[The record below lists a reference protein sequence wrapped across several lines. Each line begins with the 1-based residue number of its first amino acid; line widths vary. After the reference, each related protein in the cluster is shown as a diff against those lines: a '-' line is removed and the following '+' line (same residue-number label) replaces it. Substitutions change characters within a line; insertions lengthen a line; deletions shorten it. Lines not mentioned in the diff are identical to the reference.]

1 MMVWAALKLVPM
13 KVWASLAVFLAV
25 LGLVWYVHHDGYAE
39 GVAKGD
45 AKVKKLQAAW
55 DSERAQLYAAVEA
68 EKARQAEVVT
78 KTVIQYRDRVQVVH
92 EVGEEIQHEI
102 QVLHDGAV
110 LSGAYRVLHDAAASH
125 QLAADPGPAIAAAE
139 PVEAAALLSTVAGN
153 YEACGAEYEK
163 LVALQAIVRQIMKG
177 VSDVPRPAQ

>member
-1 MMVWAALKLVPM
+1 VFGAALKAIWGVLGMIPA

-55 DSERAQLYAAVEA
+55 DAERAQLYAAVEA

-78 KTVIQYRDRVQVVH
+78 KTVVQYRDRVQVVMKSGRKSSMRFKSCMTALFCLALTACSTTPPQ
-92 EVGEEIQHEI
+92 VISLPLIPDLLLQPPSPLKPLPSYRPSPEITKP
-102 QVLHDGAV
+102 
-110 LSGAYRVLHDAAASH
+110 AAPNTKS
-125 QLAADPGPAIAAAE
+125 
-139 PVEAAALLSTVAGN
+139 S
-153 YEACGAEYEK
+153 
-163 LVALQAIVRQIMKG
+163 
-177 VSDVPRPAQ
+177 